1 MDNVAER
8 SQLDDQDPPDGWR
21 VSHA

>member
-1 MDNVAER
+1 MNDVAER
-8 SQLDDQDPPDGWR
+8 AQLDDQDPPDGSR